1 MGQRDLL
8 PSKTMDQDFPGK
20 VIYCRQV
27 FCFSIAQWSIEEDY
41 VVIGKVAK
49 GKGKT
54 RGKNGKTEKCAE
66 EQESTD
72 NFENYDSRR
81 LLMLLYQGLQKE
93 RKPRLRSVNHAMS

>member
-8 PSKTMDQDFPGK
+8 PSMTMDQDFPGK
-20 VIYCRQV
+20 VIHCRQV
-27 FCFSIAQWSIEEDY
+27 FCYSIAQWSIEEDD
-41 VVIGKVAK
+41 VVI

-66 EQESTD
+66 EQDRESTD

-81 LLMLLYQGLQKE
+81 LLMLLYQGL
-93 RKPRLRSVNHAMS
+93 